1 MLLHVVEEV
10 ADRLLGEV
18 VEVRPLLEPGE
29 QALRIEVGP
38 VAEHDHV
45 IAVIGEGLG
54 FQRLDH
60 QWPVETGLLLEAG
73 MAVVPV
79 GAALHDVEAVLVGLA
94 TVDAVEAQPG
104 HAVHVGRQQDAVP
117 VDRRLL
123 AMDRAAGQG
132 IADPQVDGGAFPPA
146 QQGCG
151 NRSVD
156 CDRGACG
163 AGEVHRRL
171 ADGQVELG
179 ARKYVGHAFSLDGPA
194 GARPEAKRRG
204 GASGGKSLNKEAARR
219 GRQPSGT
226 AERIG

>member
-1 MLLHVVEEV
+1 
-10 ADRLLGEV
+10 
-18 VEVRPLLEPGE
+18 EPGE
-29 QALRIEVGP
+29 QTLRIQVGP

-54 FQRLDH
+54 LEWLDH
-60 QWPVETGLLLEAG
+60 QRPVEAGLLLETG
-73 MAVVPV
+73 VAVVPV
-79 GAALHDVEAVLVGLA
+79 GAALYDVEAVLVSLA
-94 TVDAVEAQPG
+94 AVDAVEAESR
-104 HAVHVGRQQDAVP
+104 HAVHVGWQQDAVP
-117 VDRRLL
+117 VDRCLV
-123 AMDRAAGQG
+123 AMDGAWRQG
-132 IADPQVDGGAFPPA
+132 IADPQVDGSALAPA
-146 QQGCG
+146 QQRCR
-151 NRSVD
+151 NRAVD
-156 CDRGACG
+156 RDGRTRG